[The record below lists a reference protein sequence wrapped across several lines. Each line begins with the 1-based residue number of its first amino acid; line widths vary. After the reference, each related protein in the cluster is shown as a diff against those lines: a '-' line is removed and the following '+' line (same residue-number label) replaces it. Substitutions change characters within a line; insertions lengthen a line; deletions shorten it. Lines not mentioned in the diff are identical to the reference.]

1 MRLHPDHPALQP
13 QPDFKAAL
21 REQAR
26 QLLEAQDDN
35 RVRRQKLLNAQA
47 QPVQQP
53 PIKNTP
59 IGK

>member
-47 QPVQQP
+47 QPLQQQ
-53 PIKNTP
+53 PIKNTTV
-59 IGK
+59 GK